1 VSAETGIVLLRATQ
15 ELLANAR
22 QHAGAGRVE
31 VDLDYT
37 DPDAVALAV
46 RDEGPG
52 FDPDA
57 VADTSFGL
65 RILRGRV
72 ERLDGTVAVDS
83 GASGTTVTVT
93 APTARI
99 PEEVR

>member
-1 VSAETGIVLLRATQ
+1 MLLRAAQ

-37 DPDAVALAV
+37 DPHAVTLAV
-46 RDEGPG
+46 TDGGPG
-52 FDPDA
+52 FDPDV
-57 VADTSFGL
+57 VADASYGL

-72 ERLDGTVAVDS
+72 ERLDGTVAVVS
-83 GASGTTVTVT
+83 GPSGTAVTVT
-93 APTARI
+93 APTASTAPTARTHR
-99 PEEVR
+99 ETE